1 VDHRHL
7 LPNEIDLLLDGDAGF
22 GLAPLK
28 AHVRA
33 CAECH
38 AELEAARSV
47 MALLDDM
54 PHLAPAPGFAD
65 RVMAQV
71 QVFEPW
77 HVALRDSLLRVL
89 PRSRPARL
97 VAGLGAFA
105 TALVVSIG
113 AIALVGRLD
122 LLVFGWQYLAER
134 TRGLAMDVL
143 GGAVTAVFGDMAA
156 ATLARSSTAAV
167 ALAAGTFL
175 ASLVVAALLLRA
187 LTAAYR
193 RQRS

>member
-1 VDHRHL
+1 VQHRHL

-33 CAECH
+33 CAECQG
-38 AELEAARSV
+38 ELEAARRV
-47 MALLDDM
+47 VALLDDM
-54 PHLAPAPGFAD
+54 PHWAPAPGFAN

-77 HVALRDSLLRVL
+77 HVALRDSLFHLV
-89 PRSRPARL
+89 PSSRPARL
-97 VAGLGAFA
+97 LAGIGAFA
-105 TALVVSIG
+105 TALVVSVA
-113 AIALVGRLD
+113 AIALFGRLD
-122 LLVFGWQYLAER
+122 LLVFGWQYLVER
-134 TRGLAMDVL
+134 TRGVAIDVV

-156 ATLARSSTAAV
+156 AALARSSTAAI
-167 ALAAGTFL
+167 ALAAAAFL
-175 ASLVVAALLLRA
+175 ASLILAALVLRA
-187 LTAAYR
+187 LTTAYR